1 MCVAPLL
8 RFKSFLG
15 FLEVS
20 LSSNESCSQM
30 KVLLYL
36 LVVQH
41 GGGGV
46 RVFHEG
52 LFWRCSFTAA
62 SDQYSILDLW
72 ICERFTAMRLLKTHL
87 VMQHHNSILPPPPPL
102 QIIRLHPRC
111 AGSPSSSRF
120 QPAVPPKS
128 RMNSPLLLV
137 GIVFVNGEFIKKY
150 IFCDRS

>member
-1 MCVAPLL
+1 
-8 RFKSFLG
+8 
-15 FLEVS
+15 
-20 LSSNESCSQM
+20 M

-87 VMQHHNSILPPPPPL
+87 VMQHHNSILPPPPADNPPPSKVCRVAFL
-102 QIIRLHPRC
+102 FPFP
-111 AGSPSSSRF
+111 ASGSPEEPYELPSAIGRYRF
-120 QPAVPPKS
+120 
-128 RMNSPLLLV
+128 R
-137 GIVFVNGEFIKKY
+137 EW
-150 IFCDRS
+150 